1 MTAYNT
7 GSDVANT
14 AVRAFLTRVG
24 EFYLGRN
31 FNIKSGRAKI
41 DWERI
46 RDEVFGKKCAYCEK
60 KFIKLQI
67 EHLIMFNRKEFGLHH
82 PGNVVPVCSNCNN
95 RRVEEGIYINW
106 EKQLKTICQEKGEIA
121 KFKKRK
127 DKIKKHIKKEK
138 YPKLS
143 KEEQNAIRVIA
154 ESLYSN
160 TKSELDKSIELY
172 KELDKAFV
180 KK

>member
-1 MTAYNT
+1 M
-7 GSDVANT
+7 
-14 AVRAFLTRVG
+14 
-24 EFYLGRN
+24 
-31 FNIKSGRAKI
+31 
-41 DWERI
+41 
-46 RDEVFGKKCAYCEK
+46 
-60 KFIKLQI
+60 
-67 EHLIMFNRKEFGLHH
+67 
-82 PGNVVPVCSNCNN
+82 
-95 RRVEEGIYINW
+95 
-106 EKQLKTICQEKGEIA
+106 KTICQEKGEIA

>member
-1 MTAYNT
+1 MTVYNT
-7 GSDVANT
+7 GSDSANT
-14 AVRAFLTRVG
+14 AVRAFLTKVG

-31 FNIKSGRAKI
+31 FNTSSGAGRA
-41 DWERI
+41 DWIRI
-46 RDEVFGKKCAYCEK
+46 RDEVFQEKCSYCK
-60 KFIKLQI
+60 DASSKLQI

-106 EKQLKTICQEKGEIA
+106 EKQLKTICQEKSEIT

-138 YPKLS
+138 YPQLS

-154 ESLYSN
+154 ESLHSN

>member
-1 MTAYNT
+1 M
-7 GSDVANT
+7 
-14 AVRAFLTRVG
+14 
-24 EFYLGRN
+24 
-31 FNIKSGRAKI
+31 
-41 DWERI
+41 
-46 RDEVFGKKCAYCEK
+46 
-60 KFIKLQI
+60 
-67 EHLIMFNRKEFGLHH
+67 
-82 PGNVVPVCSNCNN
+82 
-95 RRVEEGIYINW
+95 
-106 EKQLKTICQEKGEIA
+106 KTICQEKGEIA

-172 KELDKAFV
+172 KQLDKV
-180 KK
+180 STKK

>member
-1 MTAYNT
+1 M
-7 GSDVANT
+7 
-14 AVRAFLTRVG
+14 
-24 EFYLGRN
+24 
-31 FNIKSGRAKI
+31 
-41 DWERI
+41 
-46 RDEVFGKKCAYCEK
+46 
-60 KFIKLQI
+60 
-67 EHLIMFNRKEFGLHH
+67 
-82 PGNVVPVCSNCNN
+82 
-95 RRVEEGIYINW
+95 
-106 EKQLKTICQEKGEIA
+106 KTICQEKNENT

-138 YPKLS
+138 YPQLS

-154 ESLYSN
+154 ESLHSN

>member
-1 MTAYNT
+1 M
-7 GSDVANT
+7 
-14 AVRAFLTRVG
+14 
-24 EFYLGRN
+24 
-31 FNIKSGRAKI
+31 
-41 DWERI
+41 
-46 RDEVFGKKCAYCEK
+46 
-60 KFIKLQI
+60 
-67 EHLIMFNRKEFGLHH
+67 
-82 PGNVVPVCSNCNN
+82 
-95 RRVEEGIYINW
+95 
-106 EKQLKTICQEKGEIA
+106 KTICQVKGEITM
-121 KFKKRK
+121 FKKRK

-172 KELDKAFV
+172 KKLDKAFV

>member
-1 MTAYNT
+1 M
-7 GSDVANT
+7 
-14 AVRAFLTRVG
+14 
-24 EFYLGRN
+24 
-31 FNIKSGRAKI
+31 
-41 DWERI
+41 
-46 RDEVFGKKCAYCEK
+46 
-60 KFIKLQI
+60 
-67 EHLIMFNRKEFGLHH
+67 
-82 PGNVVPVCSNCNN
+82 
-95 RRVEEGIYINW
+95 
-106 EKQLKTICQEKGEIA
+106 KTICQEKSEIT

-127 DKIKKHIKKEK
+127 DKIKKHIKEEK

-172 KELDKAFV
+172 KQLDKAFV